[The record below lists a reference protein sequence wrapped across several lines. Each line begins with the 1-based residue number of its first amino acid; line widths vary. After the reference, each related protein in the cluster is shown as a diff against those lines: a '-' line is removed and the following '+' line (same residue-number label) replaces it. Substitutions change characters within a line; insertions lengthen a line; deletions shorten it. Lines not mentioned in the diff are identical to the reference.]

1 MPTISA
7 KVSQKEFEAIT
18 EFANQCGET
27 ISNLVRKVMIA
38 EGTFLFGGFGDDPEE
53 YNYGMSVPDNIPD
66 KECDRII
73 EANHNKIRRILGW
86 KEIKL

>member
-7 KVSQKEFEAIT
+7 KVSQKEFETIT

-38 EGTFLFGGFGDDPEE
+38 EATFLFGGFEDDPKE
-53 YNYGMSVPDNIPD
+53 YEYGMSVPDNISD
-66 KECDRII
+66 KAFDRIT

-86 KEIKL
+86 KEISL

>member
-7 KVSQKEFEAIT
+7 KVNQKEFEAIT

-27 ISNLVRKVMIA
+27 MSNIIRKVMIA
-38 EGTFLFGGFGDDPEE
+38 EATFLSGGFGDDPKE
-53 YNYGMSVPDNIPD
+53 YEHGMSVPDNIPD

-73 EANHNKIRRILGW
+73 ETNYNKIRRILGW